1 MCQSNCHSIPNGC
14 GLDCCNITVPNYQ
27 VRIVD
32 GVPVASSTVSV
43 HEFHVGDVEE
53 PTVLAGFLIGEW
65 ESTVAGQWVKE
76 NSIGPLHW
84 QSMHDMSYM
93 GYRYCII
100 ARMTMANQVFFKLKF
115 K

>member
-1 MCQSNCHSIPNGC
+1 MA
-14 GLDCCNITVPNYQ
+14 DYQ

-32 GVPVASSTVSV
+32 GVPVASSIIVV
-43 HEFHVGDVEE
+43 HEFQMGDIED
-53 PTVLAGFLIGEW
+53 PAVLAGFLIGEW
-65 ESTVAGQWVKE
+65 ESTAAGQWVKE

-100 ARMTMANQVFFKLKF
+100 ARMTEANQVFFKLKF